1 MNRGLRSSPRPRRAP
16 PTDSRRYESILDASE
31 ALFGAVGFQKA
42 SVEEIAAQAGVSKP
56 LIYRYFRSKQHLF
69 ELVVDRVLNEWC
81 ELIVAEGA
89 RTTPSAAHS
98 VRLIVRASLEFATSR
113 DVLRGLLARESQL
126 MLAGYSDV
134 LERGTETLRRVLRDT
149 LERGVRSGDVR
160 TDLDLASMADVIT
173 EVCVRFADRMVS
185 GDLRQERTE
194 LLEAVV
200 ETLLHGV
207 IVHREGNGRS

>member
-1 MNRGLRSSPRPRRAP
+1 MDAPAPASPRPRRSP
-16 PTDSRRYESILDASE
+16 PTDSRRYEAILDAGE

-56 LIYRYFRSKQHLF
+56 LIYRYFRSKRHLF
-69 ELVVDRVLNEWC
+69 ELVVDRVLTEWC
-81 ELIVAEGA
+81 EVIVAEGA

-134 LERGTETLRRVLRDT
+134 LERGTETLRRVLKDT
-149 LERGVRSGDVR
+149 LDRGVRSGEVR
-160 TDLDLASMADVIT
+160 TDLDLVSMADVIT

-185 GDLRQERTE
+185 GDLCHEPTE

-207 IVHREGNGRS
+207 IVHGESNGRR